1 MIAQKQS
8 KFMKPKYLY
17 YSEKLKKKMMCI
29 NFHFQMKKVIH
40 AAMVYQL
47 ATKFSPKSL
56 WDLGKRLNIYF

>member
-1 MIAQKQS
+1 MSAQKQS
-8 KFMKPKYLY
+8 KFMKPTYLY

-47 ATKFSPKSL
+47 ATKSVPKACEI
-56 WDLGKRLNIYF
+56 WGKG